1 MLNSLHISNYALID
15 NIDIRFHAGLNII
28 TGETGGGKSIIL
40 GALSL
45 LLGERADLRSIGS
58 SERKSVIEAEF
69 DIKDNVGLRNYC
81 RENDIEADDDVMIM
95 RREISPTGRS
105 RSFINDTPVRLED
118 MKEVGLRLVDI
129 HSQHQNQLLSSPD
142 FQLRIIDSLADNGK
156 SLNEFSELYSSY
168 KTALHKLK
176 ATKSAIAKDRENAD
190 FMQFQLQ
197 RLDELDLQPGEADTL
212 EAEREQIAEA
222 ADARD
227 RFNEVLMALSAGETN
242 ALSLLSD
249 ATGALEN
256 ILVHLPV
263 EAEVKERLDNMMTE
277 LADIA
282 DTIEEA
288 ASAFPADLSS
298 DLEAIERRLRRIEDV
313 KDRQGVSSAD
323 ELIQVRTRL
332 QSRLQRLEDSESI
345 LKELEQEARKAKKLA
360 VEQAARITAAR
371 KRAAEEFAAVLRET
385 AMPLGMKNLVCE
397 IAVEPSDMSATGADN
412 IEFRFA
418 FNKNQVPVAVGSVA
432 SGGEIS
438 RMMLSIK
445 SIIAHRMSLPTVI
458 FDEVDTGVSGD
469 VADRMGRMMRD
480 IGENIQVITITHLP
494 QVAAKGEHHFKVFKH
509 DTDTSTVTHIKEL
522 SRAERTDELALML
535 SGDSTNPASRAA
547 AEELLA
553 SSIR

>member
-45 LLGERADLRSIGS
+45 LLGERADLRSIGN

-129 HSQHQNQLLSSPD
+129 HSQHQNQLLSSSD

-222 ADARD
+222 ADARE
-227 RFNEVLMALSAGETN
+227 RFNEVMIALSAGETN

-263 EAEVKERLDNMMTE
+263 EAEVKKRLDNMMTE

-288 ASAFPADLSS
+288 ASAFPSDLSS

-313 KDRQGVSSAD
+313 KDRQGVASAD

-332 QSRLQRLEDSESI
+332 QSRLQRLEESEGI

-445 SIIAHRMSLPTVI
+445 SIIAHRMSLPTII

>member
-45 LLGERADLRSIGS
+45 LLGERADLRSIGN

-222 ADARD
+222 ADARE
-227 RFNEVLMALSAGETN
+227 RFNEIMIALSAGETN

-332 QSRLQRLEDSESI
+332 QSRLQRLEDSENI

-397 IAVEPSDMSATGADN
+397 IAVEPTDMSATGADN

>member
-45 LLGERADLRSIGS
+45 LLGERADLRSIGN

-69 DIKDNVGLRNYC
+69 DIKDNLALRNYC

-222 ADARD
+222 ADARE
-227 RFNEVLMALSAGETN
+227 RFDEVLIALSAGETN
-242 ALSLLSD
+242 ALSLLND

-277 LADIA
+277 LTDIA

-332 QSRLQRLEDSESI
+332 QSRLQRLEDSENI

-445 SIIAHRMSLPTVI
+445 SIIAHRMSLPTII

>member
-81 RENDIEADDDVMIM
+81 RENDLEADDDVMIM

-222 ADARD
+222 ADARE

-397 IAVEPSDMSATGADN
+397 IAVEPTDMSATGADN

>member
-45 LLGERADLRSIGS
+45 LLGERADLRSIGN

-142 FQLRIIDSLADNGK
+142 FQLRIVDSLADNGK

-222 ADARD
+222 ADARE
-227 RFNEVLMALSAGETN
+227 RFNEVMIALSAGETN

-256 ILVHLPV
+256 ILVHLPG

-298 DLEAIERRLRRIEDV
+298 DLEAIEIRLRRIEDV

-397 IAVEPSDMSATGADN
+397 IAVEPTDMSATGADN

>member
-45 LLGERADLRSIGS
+45 LLGERADLRSIGN

-212 EAEREQIAEA
+212 ETEREQIAEA
-222 ADARD
+222 ADARE
-227 RFNEVLMALSAGETN
+227 RFNEVLIALSAGETN

-249 ATGALEN
+249 ATGALDN
-256 ILVHLPV
+256 ILVHLPA
-263 EAEVKERLDNMMTE
+263 EAEVKERLDNMMTD

-332 QSRLQRLEDSESI
+332 QSRLQRLEDSENI

-412 IEFRFA
+412 VEFRFA

>member
-45 LLGERADLRSIGS
+45 LLGERADLRSIGNI
-58 SERKSVIEAEF
+58 ERKSVIEAEF

-222 ADARD
+222 ADARE

-412 IEFRFA
+412 VEFRFA

-445 SIIAHRMSLPTVI
+445 SIIAHRMSLPTII

-469 VADRMGRMMRD
+469 VADRMGRMMQD

>member
-45 LLGERADLRSIGS
+45 LLGERADLRSIGN

-69 DIKDNVGLRNYC
+69 DIKNNVALRNDC

-142 FQLRIIDSLADNGK
+142 FQLRIIDSLAENGK

-222 ADARD
+222 ADARE

-256 ILVHLPV
+256 ILVHLPG

-282 DTIEEA
+282 DTVEEA
-288 ASAFPADLSS
+288 ASAFPSDLSS

-332 QSRLQRLEDSESI
+332 QSRLQRLEDSEGI

-412 IEFRFA
+412 VEFRFA

-445 SIIAHRMSLPTVI
+445 SIIAHRMSLPTII

>member
-45 LLGERADLRSIGS
+45 LLGERADLRSIGN

-222 ADARD
+222 ADARE
-227 RFNEVLMALSAGETN
+227 RFDEVLIALSAGETN

-313 KDRQGVSSAD
+313 KDRQGVASAD

-445 SIIAHRMSLPTVI
+445 SIIAHRMSLPTII

>member
-45 LLGERADLRSIGS
+45 LLGERADLRSIGN

-212 EAEREQIAEA
+212 ETEREQIAEA
-222 ADARD
+222 ADARE
-227 RFNEVLMALSAGETN
+227 RFNEVLIALSAGETN

-256 ILVHLPV
+256 ILVHLPG

-332 QSRLQRLEDSESI
+332 QSRLQRLEDSENI

-397 IAVEPSDMSATGADN
+397 IAVEPTDMSATGADN

>member
-45 LLGERADLRSIGS
+45 LLGERADLRSIGN

-142 FQLRIIDSLADNGK
+142 FQLRIVDSLADNGK

-212 EAEREQIAEA
+212 ETEREQIAEA
-222 ADARD
+222 ADARE
-227 RFNEVLMALSAGETN
+227 RFNEVLIALSAGETN

-256 ILVHLPV
+256 ILVHLPA

-313 KDRQGVSSAD
+313 KDRQGVASAD

-332 QSRLQRLEDSESI
+332 QSRLQRLEESEGI

-412 IEFRFA
+412 VEFRFA

-445 SIIAHRMSLPTVI
+445 SIIAYRMSLPTII

>member
-45 LLGERADLRSIGS
+45 LLGERADLRSIGN

-222 ADARD
+222 ADARE
-227 RFNEVLMALSAGETN
+227 RFNEVLIALSAGETN

-256 ILVHLPV
+256 ILVHLPG

-313 KDRQGVSSAD
+313 KDRQGVASAD

-332 QSRLQRLEDSESI
+332 QSRLQRLEDSENI

-397 IAVEPSDMSATGADN
+397 IAVEPTDMSATGADN

-469 VADRMGRMMRD
+469 VADRMGRMMRN

>member
-45 LLGERADLRSIGS
+45 LLGERADLRSIGN

-142 FQLRIIDSLADNGK
+142 FQLRIIDSLTDNGK

-222 ADARD
+222 ADARE
-227 RFNEVLMALSAGETN
+227 RFNEVMIALSAGETN

-277 LADIA
+277 LTDIA

-288 ASAFPADLSS
+288 ASAFPSDLSS

-313 KDRQGVSSAD
+313 KDRQGVASAD

-332 QSRLQRLEDSESI
+332 QSRLQRLEESEGI

-445 SIIAHRMSLPTVI
+445 SIIAHRMSLPTII

>member
-45 LLGERADLRSIGS
+45 LLGERADLRSIGN

-222 ADARD
+222 ADARE
-227 RFNEVLMALSAGETN
+227 RFNEVMIALSAGETN

-313 KDRQGVSSAD
+313 KDRQGVASAD

-332 QSRLQRLEDSESI
+332 QSRLQRLEDSEGI

-397 IAVEPSDMSATGADN
+397 IAVEPTDMSATGADN

>member
-45 LLGERADLRSIGS
+45 LLGERADLRSIGN

-142 FQLRIIDSLADNGK
+142 FQLRIIDSLAENGK

-212 EAEREQIAEA
+212 ETEREQIAEA
-222 ADARD
+222 ADARE
-227 RFNEVLMALSAGETN
+227 RFNEVMIALSAGETN
-242 ALSLLSD
+242 ALSLLSG

-256 ILVHLPV
+256 ILVHLPA

-313 KDRQGVSSAD
+313 KDRQGVASAD

-332 QSRLQRLEDSESI
+332 QSRLQRLEDSEGI

-397 IAVEPSDMSATGADN
+397 IAVEPTDMSATGADN

>member
-45 LLGERADLRSIGS
+45 LLGERADLRSIGN

-105 RSFINDTPVRLED
+105 RSFINDAPVRLED

-222 ADARD
+222 ADARE
-227 RFNEVLMALSAGETN
+227 RFDEVLIALSAGETN

-313 KDRQGVSSAD
+313 KDRQGVASAD

-445 SIIAHRMSLPTVI
+445 SIIAHRMSLPTII

>member
-45 LLGERADLRSIGS
+45 LLGERADLRSIGN

-142 FQLRIIDSLADNGK
+142 FQLRIVDSLADNGK

-222 ADARD
+222 ADARE

-256 ILVHLPV
+256 ILVHLPG

-332 QSRLQRLEDSESI
+332 QSRLQRLEDSENI

-360 VEQAARITAAR
+360 VKQAARITAAR

-397 IAVEPSDMSATGADN
+397 IAVEPTDMSATGADN

-445 SIIAHRMSLPTVI
+445 SIIAHRMSLPTII

-522 SRAERTDELALML
+522 SRAERIDELALML

>member
-45 LLGERADLRSIGS
+45 LLGERADLRSIGN

-212 EAEREQIAEA
+212 ETEREQIAEA
-222 ADARD
+222 ADARE
-227 RFNEVLMALSAGETN
+227 RFNEVMIALSAGETN

-256 ILVHLPV
+256 ILVHLPA

-332 QSRLQRLEDSESI
+332 QSRLQRLEDSENI

-397 IAVEPSDMSATGADN
+397 IAVEPTDMSATGADN

-418 FNKNQVPVAVGSVA
+418 FNKNQVPLAVGSVA

-547 AEELLA
+547 AKELLA

>member
-45 LLGERADLRSIGS
+45 LLGERADLRSIGN
-58 SERKSVIEAEF
+58 SERKTVIEAEF

-222 ADARD
+222 ADARE
-227 RFNEVLMALSAGETN
+227 RFDEVLIALSAGETN

-313 KDRQGVSSAD
+313 KDRQGVASAD

-445 SIIAHRMSLPTVI
+445 SIIAHRMSLPTII

>member
-45 LLGERADLRSIGS
+45 LLGERADLRSIGN

-142 FQLRIIDSLADNGK
+142 FQLRIVDSLADNGK

-222 ADARD
+222 ADARE
-227 RFNEVLMALSAGETN
+227 RFNEVMIALSAGETN

-282 DTIEEA
+282 DTVEEA
-288 ASAFPADLSS
+288 ASAFPADLSA

-313 KDRQGVSSAD
+313 KDRQGVASAD

-332 QSRLQRLEDSESI
+332 QSRLQRLEDSEGI

-397 IAVEPSDMSATGADN
+397 ISVEPTDMSATGADN

>member
-45 LLGERADLRSIGS
+45 LLGERADLRSIGNI
-58 SERKSVIEAEF
+58 ERKSVIEAEF

-142 FQLRIIDSLADNGK
+142 FQLRIIDSLANNGK

-222 ADARD
+222 ADARE

-256 ILVHLPV
+256 ILVHLPG

-282 DTIEEA
+282 DTVEEA

-298 DLEAIERRLRRIEDV
+298 ELEAIERRLRRIEDV

-332 QSRLQRLEDSESI
+332 QSRLQRLEDSENI

-445 SIIAHRMSLPTVI
+445 SIIAHRMSLPTII

>member
-45 LLGERADLRSIGS
+45 LLGERADLRSIGN

-222 ADARD
+222 ADARE
-227 RFNEVLMALSAGETN
+227 RFNEVMIALSAGETN

-332 QSRLQRLEDSESI
+332 QSRLQRLEDSENI
-345 LKELEQEARKAKKLA
+345 LKELEQEARKGKKLA

-397 IAVEPSDMSATGADN
+397 IAVEPTDMSATGADN

-432 SGGEIS
+432 SGGEVS

-445 SIIAHRMSLPTVI
+445 SIIAHRMSLPTII

>member
-45 LLGERADLRSIGS
+45 LLGERADLRSIGNI
-58 SERKSVIEAEF
+58 ERKSVIEAEF

-222 ADARD
+222 ADARE

-256 ILVHLPV
+256 ILVHLPG

-282 DTIEEA
+282 DTVEEA

-298 DLEAIERRLRRIEDV
+298 ELEAIERRLRRIEDV

-323 ELIQVRTRL
+323 ELIQVRIRL

-397 IAVEPSDMSATGADN
+397 IAVEPTDMSATGADN

>member
-45 LLGERADLRSIGS
+45 LLGERADLRSIGN

-222 ADARD
+222 ADARE
-227 RFNEVLMALSAGETN
+227 RFNEVMIALSAGETN

-313 KDRQGVSSAD
+313 KDRQGVASAD

-332 QSRLQRLEDSESI
+332 QSRLQRLEDSENI

-397 IAVEPSDMSATGADN
+397 IAVEPTDMSATGADN

>member
-45 LLGERADLRSIGS
+45 LLGERADLRSIGN

-69 DIKDNVGLRNYC
+69 DIKDNVALRNYC

-222 ADARD
+222 ADARE

-256 ILVHLPV
+256 ILVHLPG

-282 DTIEEA
+282 DTVEEA

-298 DLEAIERRLRRIEDV
+298 ELEAIERRLRRIEDV

-332 QSRLQRLEDSESI
+332 QSRLQRLEDSERI

-360 VEQAARITAAR
+360 VEQAARITTAR
-371 KRAAEEFAAVLRET
+371 KRAAEEFATVLRET

-397 IAVEPSDMSATGADN
+397 IAVEPTDMSATGADN
-412 IEFRFA
+412 VEFRFA

>member
-45 LLGERADLRSIGS
+45 LLGERADLRSIGN

-69 DIKDNVGLRNYC
+69 DIKDNVALRNYC

-142 FQLRIIDSLADNGK
+142 FQLRIIDSLAENGK

-222 ADARD
+222 ADARE
-227 RFNEVLMALSAGETN
+227 RFNEVLIALSAGETN

-282 DTIEEA
+282 DTVEEA

-313 KDRQGVSSAD
+313 KDRQGVASAD

-332 QSRLQRLEDSESI
+332 QSRLQRLEDSEGI

-397 IAVEPSDMSATGADN
+397 IAVEPTDMSATGADN

>member
-45 LLGERADLRSIGS
+45 LLGERADLRSIGNI
-58 SERKSVIEAEF
+58 ERKSVIEAEF

-222 ADARD
+222 ADARE

-397 IAVEPSDMSATGADN
+397 IAVEPTDMSATGADN

>member
-45 LLGERADLRSIGS
+45 LLGERADLRSIGN

-222 ADARD
+222 ADARE
-227 RFNEVLMALSAGETN
+227 RFNEVMIALSAGETN

-313 KDRQGVSSAD
+313 KDRQGVASAD

-332 QSRLQRLEDSESI
+332 QSRLQRLEDSENI

-397 IAVEPSDMSATGADN
+397 IAVEPTDMSATGADN

-445 SIIAHRMSLPTVI
+445 SIIAHRMSLPTII

>member
-222 ADARD
+222 ADARE

-256 ILVHLPV
+256 ILVHLPG

-282 DTIEEA
+282 DTVEEA

-298 DLEAIERRLRRIEDV
+298 ELEAIERRLRRIEDV

-332 QSRLQRLEDSESI
+332 QSRLQRLEDSENI

-445 SIIAHRMSLPTVI
+445 SIIAHRMSLPTII

-469 VADRMGRMMRD
+469 VADRMGRMMQD

>member
-45 LLGERADLRSIGS
+45 LLGERADLRSIGN

-142 FQLRIIDSLADNGK
+142 FQLKIIDSLADNGK

-222 ADARD
+222 ADARE

-256 ILVHLPV
+256 ILVHLPG

-282 DTIEEA
+282 DTVEEA

-298 DLEAIERRLRRIEDV
+298 ELEAIERRLRRIEDV

-445 SIIAHRMSLPTVI
+445 SIIAHRMSLPTII

>member
-45 LLGERADLRSIGS
+45 LLGERADLRSIGN

-176 ATKSAIAKDRENAD
+176 ATKSAITKDRENAD

-212 EAEREQIAEA
+212 ETEREQIAEA
-222 ADARD
+222 ADARE
-227 RFNEVLMALSAGETN
+227 RFNEVMIALSAGETN

-298 DLEAIERRLRRIEDV
+298 DLESIERRLRRIEDV

-332 QSRLQRLEDSESI
+332 QSRLQRLEDSENI

-371 KRAAEEFAAVLRET
+371 KRAAEEFAAVLRKT

-397 IAVEPSDMSATGADN
+397 IAVEPTDMSATGADH

>member
-45 LLGERADLRSIGS
+45 LLGERADLRSIGN

-105 RSFINDTPVRLED
+105 RSFINDTPVKLED

-222 ADARD
+222 ADARE

-282 DTIEEA
+282 DTVEEA

-298 DLEAIERRLRRIEDV
+298 ELEAIERRLRRIEDV
-313 KDRQGVSSAD
+313 KDRQGVASAD

-332 QSRLQRLEDSESI
+332 QSRLQRLEESEGI

-418 FNKNQVPVAVGSVA
+418 FNKNQMPVAVGSVA

-445 SIIAHRMSLPTVI
+445 SIIAHRMSLPTII

>member
-45 LLGERADLRSIGS
+45 LLGERADLRSIGN

-142 FQLRIIDSLADNGK
+142 FQLKIIDSLADNGK

-222 ADARD
+222 ADARE

-256 ILVHLPV
+256 ILVHLPG

-282 DTIEEA
+282 DTVEEA

-298 DLEAIERRLRRIEDV
+298 ELEAIERRLRRIEDV

-332 QSRLQRLEDSESI
+332 QSRLQRLEDSENI

-360 VEQAARITAAR
+360 VEHAARITAAR

-445 SIIAHRMSLPTVI
+445 SIIAHRMSLPTII

>member
-45 LLGERADLRSIGS
+45 LLGERADLRSIGN

-222 ADARD
+222 ADARE
-227 RFNEVLMALSAGETN
+227 RFNEVLIALSAGETN

-313 KDRQGVSSAD
+313 KDRQGVASAD

-445 SIIAHRMSLPTVI
+445 SIIAHRMSLPTII

>member
-45 LLGERADLRSIGS
+45 LLGERADLRSIGN

-118 MKEVGLRLVDI
+118 LKEVGLRLVDI

-222 ADARD
+222 ADARE
-227 RFNEVLMALSAGETN
+227 RFNEVMIALSAGETN

-313 KDRQGVSSAD
+313 KDRQGVASAD
-323 ELIQVRTRL
+323 ELIHVRTRL

-445 SIIAHRMSLPTVI
+445 SIIAHRMSLPTII

>member
-45 LLGERADLRSIGS
+45 LLGERADLRSIGN

-69 DIKDNVGLRNYC
+69 DIKDNVGLRNHC
-81 RENDIEADDDVMIM
+81 RKNDIEADDDVMIM

-222 ADARD
+222 ADARE
-227 RFNEVLMALSAGETN
+227 RFNEVLIALSAGETN

-256 ILVHLPV
+256 ILVHLPG

-288 ASAFPADLSS
+288 AAAFPADLSS

-332 QSRLQRLEDSESI
+332 QSRLQRLEDSENI

-397 IAVEPSDMSATGADN
+397 IAVEPTDMSATGADN

>member
-45 LLGERADLRSIGS
+45 LLGERADLRSIGN

-69 DIKDNVGLRNYC
+69 DIKDNVALRNYC

-142 FQLRIIDSLADNGK
+142 FQLRIIDSLAENGK

-197 RLDELDLQPGEADTL
+197 RLEELDLQPGEADTL

-222 ADARD
+222 ADARE

-256 ILVHLPV
+256 ILVHLPG

-282 DTIEEA
+282 DTVEEA
-288 ASAFPADLSS
+288 ASAFPSDLSS

-313 KDRQGVSSAD
+313 KDRQGVASAD

-332 QSRLQRLEDSESI
+332 QSRLQRLEDSEGI

-412 IEFRFA
+412 VEFRFA

-445 SIIAHRMSLPTVI
+445 SIIAHRMSLPTII

-535 SGDSTNPASRAA
+535 SGDSTNPVSRAA